1 MTKFSNKLTIV
12 VDFDGV
18 LHSYTSGWHGA
29 SIIKDPPVPGAI
41 AWLRE
46 AVKHFHVCIVST
58 RSTEADGRKAMREWL
73 GYWAAEQRESDK
85 EDLAWLSAIAWPTDK
100 PPAFV
105 TIDDRAITFTGIFPA
120 MEQIRSFKT
129 WQQLG
134 KK

>member
-1 MTKFSNKLTIV
+1 MAQLSNKLTIV

-18 LHSYTSGWHGA
+18 LHSYKSGWKGA
-29 SIIKDPPVPGAI
+29 GVVTDPPVPGAI

-46 AVKHFHVCIVST
+46 AVKHFHVCVVST
-58 RSTEADGRKAMREWL
+58 RSHEADGRRAMREWL
-73 GYWAAEQRESDK
+73 GYWATAQRENDT
-85 EDLAWLSAIAWPTDK
+85 EELAWLSEIAWPEHK

-120 MEQIRSFKT
+120 MEQIRTFKT

>member
-1 MTKFSNKLTIV
+1 MGDQKKTLV

-18 LHSYTSGWHGA
+18 LHSYSSGWTFVDA
-29 SIIKDPPVPGAI
+29 VTDPPVPGAI

-58 RSTEADGRKAMREWL
+58 RSHDPRGKAAMQEWL
-73 GYWAAEQRESDK
+73 GYWAVEQRKSDK
-85 EDLAWLSAIAWPTDK
+85 EDLAWLSAIDWPTVK

-105 TIDDRAITFTGIFPA
+105 TLDDRAITFTGTFPS
-120 MEQIRSFKT
+120 MDQIKSFRT